1 MPEVFIFGGTDT
13 TIAVAEA
20 VLSLGLEIGGIVT
33 IGERFSISYQ
43 DSPVTNARFAE
54 VDRWCSKNDI
64 PAVAF
69 TGYDDLLSR
78 LGSDRPRLGLVAGWY
93 HMVPGRVRD
102 RFELGC
108 LGFHASLLPALR
120 GGAPL
125 NWAIL
130 KGLTETGVTLFQ
142 LADGVDD
149 GLIFGQERMPLG
161 ARTMIGDLVDEA
173 ASASATLVRKHLPGI
188 VDGRTEARAQHGTP
202 SYCLQRRPEDGRID
216 WGQSAIEIDRLVRAV
231 SHPYP
236 GAVAYLDDRRVS
248 IWRTE
253 PYHGDVEIFG
263 TSAQLFRLPDSE
275 RPHVVT
281 GDGVLSILEASD
293 DRGRCAMEW
302 LLSSAQKR
310 FSA

>member
-1 MPEVFIFGGTDT
+1 MFIFGGTDT

-20 VLSLGLEIGGIVT
+20 VLSLGMDIGGIVT

-43 DSPVTNARFAE
+43 DDPVLNARFAKVE
-54 VDRWCSKNDI
+54 TWCGANDI
-64 PAVAF
+64 PAIAF
-69 TGYDDLLSR
+69 TGYDDVLSR
-78 LGSDRPRLGLVAGWY
+78 LGSDRPRIGLVAGWY
-93 HMVPGRVRD
+93 HMVPGKVRD

-130 KGLTETGVTLFQ
+130 KGLEETGVTLFQ

-149 GLIFGQERMPLG
+149 GSVFGQERMPIG
-161 ARTMIGDLVDEA
+161 PRTMIGELVDEA
-173 ASASATLVRKHLPGI
+173 ASASAALVRKHLKSI
-188 VDGRTEARAQHGTP
+188 VDGGVRGTAQHGP
-202 SYCLQRRPEDGRID
+202 SSYCLQRSPEDGRID
-216 WGQSAIEIDRLVRAV
+216 WGQPAVEIDRLVRAV

-236 GAVAYLDDRRVS
+236 GAFADLDGGRVS
-248 IWRTE
+248 IWRTA

-263 TSAQLFRLPDSE
+263 MPAQLFCLPDSE